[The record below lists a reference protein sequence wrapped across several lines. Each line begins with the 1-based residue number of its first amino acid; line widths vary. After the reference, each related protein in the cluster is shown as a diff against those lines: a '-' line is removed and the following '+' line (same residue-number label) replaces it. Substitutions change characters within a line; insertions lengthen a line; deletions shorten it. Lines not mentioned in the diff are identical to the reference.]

1 MKEVVTKNT
10 IEPMTVEIPP
20 IKKSLGQTLG
30 VATGFTIAGI
40 GVLMMISLV
49 LFIPG
54 IFGVLIG
61 LVIAVASTPKTG
73 IDCPLCGT
81 ETPVPLKSKKLKC
94 ERSEERRVGKE
105 GGRRG
110 GQ

>member
-30 VATGFTIAGI
+30 VATGFTVAGI

-61 LVIAVASTPKTG
+61 LVIAVASTPKTDRKSTRLNSSHVAISYAVFCLKKKRG
-73 IDCPLCGT
+73 I
-81 ETPVPLKSKKLKC
+81 
-94 ERSEERRVGKE
+94 
-105 GGRRG
+105 
-110 GQ
+110 